1 MTGEGRELAVCDRLA
16 SRDAPQRFR
25 HRALEVARSV
35 EVKLNIAEI
44 ALSGCEVTNKPNGER
59 VRLAVPGQTG
69 PWELVVQEPLAVEPH
84 LPHAPPVHFVA
95 HVSWS
100 HCRNRRINGV
110 SAPGIFHPPKPVN
123 EPAKDYAP
131 GSPEREE
138 LRRRL
143 DQMQN
148 ERIEVPLVI
157 GGEDV
162 TTGKT
167 AEVVMPH
174 RKSHV
179 LADVH
184 QGGAP
189 EVERAIKAAGE
200 AWEDWSRMPWEER
213 AAIFL
218 RAAELLAGPWRSTL
232 NASTMLGQSKT
243 AHQAEIDSACEV
255 IDFYRFNVE
264 FMTRIYEEQPV
275 SSQGVWNRMEY
286 RPLEGFVL
294 AVSPFNFTAIGAN
307 LPASAALMGN
317 TVLWKPAGTAS
328 YSAHFLMGLLQ
339 EAGLPPGVINLV
351 YGSGATIGDAALA
364 SPQLA
369 GVHFT
374 GSTGVF
380 NSMWHTIGANVGNY
394 RNYPRIVGETGG
406 KDFIVAHP
414 SADVDA
420 VATAIVRGSFEYQGQ
435 KCSAASRV
443 YAPANLWPELRKRL
457 ADEVA
462 QIKMGDV
469 ADFENFMGAVI
480 DAKSLQT
487 QSEAIEEARS
497 HEQTEVLVGGGV
509 DDKEGF
515 FVEPTVIET
524 RDPDFRLLRDELFGP
539 VVTAYVYPESKWS
552 DTLELVDRTAPYGLT
567 GAVFADDRNAV
578 VEAKDAL
585 RYAAG
590 NFYVNDK
597 PTGAVVGQQPFGG
610 GRASGTNDKAGSMW
624 NLIRWVSPRTIKET
638 FVPPTDYRYPFMA
651 PDTDGSNTR

>member
-1 MTGEGRELAVCDRLA
+1 M
-16 SRDAPQRFR
+16 
-25 HRALEVARSV
+25 
-35 EVKLNIAEI
+35 
-44 ALSGCEVTNKPNGER
+44 
-59 VRLAVPGQTG
+59 
-69 PWELVVQEPLAVEPH
+69 
-84 LPHAPPVHFVA
+84 
-95 HVSWS
+95 
-100 HCRNRRINGV
+100 
-110 SAPGIFHPPKPVN
+110 SAPGIFRPPTPAN
-123 EPAKDYAP
+123 EPVKEYAP
-131 GSPEREE
+131 GSPEREQ

-143 DQMQN
+143 DQLQAD
-148 ERIEVPLVI
+148 RIELPLVI
-157 GGEDV
+157 GGENV
-162 TTGKT
+162 TTGTT

-174 RKSHV
+174 KKSHV
-179 LADVH
+179 LADAH
-184 QGGAP
+184 QGGQA
-189 EVERAIKAAGE
+189 EVDKAIRAAAD
-200 AWEDWSRMPWEER
+200 AWEDWSRLPWEER
-213 AAIFL
+213 AAVFL
-218 RAAELLAGPWRSTL
+218 RAAELLSGPWRATL
-232 NASTMLGQSKT
+232 NAATMLGQSKT

-286 RPLEGFVL
+286 RPLEGFVF
-294 AVSPFNFTAIGAN
+294 AVSPFNFTAIAAN
-307 LPASAALMGN
+307 LPASVALMGN
-317 TVLWKPAGTAS
+317 TVVWKPAGTAS
-328 YSAHFLMGLLQ
+328 YSAHFLMQLLQ

-351 YGSGATIGDAALA
+351 YGPGAAIGDPALA
-364 SPQLA
+364 SEHLA

-380 NSMWHTIGANVGNY
+380 NSIWKTVGHNIASGTY

-443 YAPANLWPELRKRL
+443 YAPANLWPELRERL
-457 ADEVA
+457 AEQVG

-487 QSEAIEEARS
+487 QKEAIAEART
-497 HEQTEVLVGGGV
+497 HDKTEVLVGGGV
-509 DDKEGF
+509 SDDQGF

-539 VVTAYVYPESKWS
+539 VVTAYVYPEGKWS

-567 GAVFADDRNAV
+567 GAVFVDDRRALL
-578 VEAKDAL
+578 EAADKL

-651 PDTDGSNTR
+651 PDRDGSDGTS